1 MDLDAL
7 VVISDAS
14 IDGKIMGIDEPHLVG
29 TEPGLDLELFLAVLI
44 GDELEIPARAFNL
57 DAHAVGD
64 VHGL

>member
-14 IDGKIMGIDEPHLVG
+14 IDGKMGIDEPHLVG
-29 TEPGLDLELFLAVLI
+29 TEPGLDLELLLAVLI
-44 GDELEIPARAFNL
+44 GDELEIPTRAFNL